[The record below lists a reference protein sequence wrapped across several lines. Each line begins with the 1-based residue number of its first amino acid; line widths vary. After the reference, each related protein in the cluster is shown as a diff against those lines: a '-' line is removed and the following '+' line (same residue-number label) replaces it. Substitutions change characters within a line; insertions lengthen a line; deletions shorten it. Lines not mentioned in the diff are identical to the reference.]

1 MVFSDQKL
9 TSFQKVASAVSFRR
23 VASAEMLG
31 VMLAWPC
38 PALLRAH
45 PGSSARR
52 RLSTSLV
59 SMCEDPGY
67 AMLGVQP
74 GASRAELKAAYRER
88 VKKHHPDVNP
98 TDAAAREFRMLT
110 EVRELRHLLTL
121 RNAVHALP
129 FTLSNDCAGIRA
141 AGQQ

>member
-1 MVFSDQKL
+1 
-9 TSFQKVASAVSFRR
+9 
-23 VASAEMLG
+23 MLG

-52 RLSTSLV
+52 RLSTSV
-59 SMCEDPGY
+59 ISMCEDPGY

-121 RNAVHALP
+121 RNTVHALHANTP
-129 FTLSNDCAGIRA
+129 QLTLSRSDCAGIRA

>member
-1 MVFSDQKL
+1 M
-9 TSFQKVASAVSFRR
+9 ASAPWSASR

-38 PALLRAH
+38 LALLRAY

-52 RLSTSLV
+52 RLSTSV
-59 SMCEDPGY
+59 ISMCEDPGY
-67 AMLGVQP
+67 AVLGVQP

-110 EVRELRHLLTL
+110 EVREPRHLLGNT
-121 RNAVHALP
+121 VHALHANTP
-129 FTLSNDCAGIRA
+129 QLTLSRSDCAGIRA

>member
-1 MVFSDQKL
+1 
-9 TSFQKVASAVSFRR
+9 
-23 VASAEMLG
+23 
-31 VMLAWPC
+31 
-38 PALLRAH
+38 
-45 PGSSARR
+45 
-52 RLSTSLV
+52 
-59 SMCEDPGY
+59 MCEDPGY

-121 RNAVHALP
+121 RNAIHALP
-129 FTLSNDCAGIRA
+129 FTLSRSDCAGIRA
-141 AGQQ
+141 ADQR

>member
-1 MVFSDQKL
+1 
-9 TSFQKVASAVSFRR
+9 
-23 VASAEMLG
+23 MLG

-38 PALLRAH
+38 LALLRAH

-52 RLSTSLV
+52 RLSTSL
-59 SMCEDPGY
+59 MCEDPGY
-67 AMLGVQP
+67 AVLGVQP

-129 FTLSNDCAGIRA
+129 FTLSRSDCAGIRA

>member
-1 MVFSDQKL
+1 
-9 TSFQKVASAVSFRR
+9 
-23 VASAEMLG
+23 
-31 VMLAWPC
+31 
-38 PALLRAH
+38 
-45 PGSSARR
+45 
-52 RLSTSLV
+52 
-59 SMCEDPGY
+59 MCEDPGY

-88 VKKHHPDVNP
+88 VKQHHPDVNP

-121 RNAVHALP
+121 RNTVHALHANTP
-129 FTLSNDCAGIRA
+129 QLTLSRSDCAGIRA